1 MVSHRRL
8 RGISCAL
15 RAGAVVATPVGS
27 EGGEAALIEQLA
39 EELSGGNHSRRQLAA
54 TALAEVAAAARQ
66 PAAPAPAGGRWQTML
81 EQGRDMAVRSGSFAA
96 VAAAVARGADLRL
109 YMSTD
114 TYGTFYEEVMNF
126 KQTLCRPDSER
137 FSGLG
142 PFLSSVHHGRD
153 IEAPFASFFNYDTC
167 RGALEGPTH
176 SLIKWLPDGTK
187 LDESNY
193 DPQTPANYDVYRWF
207 VRDRFRTVFEHDASG
222 AVVSG
227 SKEELKECVRAGLTI
242 RVGIWQLSGLEED
255 EDEEG
260 DSGSG
265 SGSSSG
271 SSSGSDSAS
280 GPAELTFLETSQPF
294 MPVAHEGS
302 RSFFGREGAA
312 GEVNL
317 SCDPV
322 RPPPPPP
329 PPPAH
334 PAPAL
339 AC

>member
-15 RAGAVVATPVGS
+15 RAGAAVAAPVSS
-27 EGGEAALIEQLA
+27 EGGEAALIERLA

-66 PAAPAPAGGRWQTML
+66 PAAPAPAAGGRWQTML

-109 YMSTD
+109 FMSTD

-207 VRDRFRTVFEHDASG
+207 VRDRYRVVYEH
-222 AVVSG
+222 
-227 SKEELKECVRAGLTI
+227 E
-242 RVGIWQLSGLEED
+242 
-255 EDEEG
+255 
-260 DSGSG
+260 
-265 SGSSSG
+265 
-271 SSSGSDSAS
+271 
-280 GPAELTFLETSQPF
+280 
-294 MPVAHEGS
+294 
-302 RSFFGREGAA
+302 
-312 GEVNL
+312 
-317 SCDPV
+317 
-322 RPPPPPP
+322 
-329 PPPAH
+329 
-334 PAPAL
+334 
-339 AC
+339 